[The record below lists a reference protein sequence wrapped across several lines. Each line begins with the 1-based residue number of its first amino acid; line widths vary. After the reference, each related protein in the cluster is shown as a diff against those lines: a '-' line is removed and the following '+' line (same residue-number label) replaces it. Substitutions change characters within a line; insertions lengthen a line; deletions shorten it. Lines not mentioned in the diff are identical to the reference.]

1 MSNLTENST
10 SLAVAENSVP
20 TPIGIAT
27 PIDDSYGTSALS
39 VTVTEMPSD
48 SAVLLADGVH
58 PVTRGESLT
67 VGQLTGLAF
76 QPTLNAASLT
86 STFGFN
92 VLDPSGNTT
101 SAAATLAI
109 GSSTTPLLTTWT
121 SLTEAQNGLA
131 TPLGIATPVDINFPS
146 SGPDPVQITALP
158 ADGAVLLSDGT
169 TRVTVGEMVDGGATH
184 RAPVSAGSG
193 PTLTSDI
200 SPFTYTVTVSD
211 PCGASAKGGRASLPI
226 EGDFDDQRRRFWG
239 RSGIR

>member
-1 MSNLTENST
+1 M
-10 SLAVAENSVP
+10 
-20 TPIGIAT
+20 
-27 PIDDSYGTSALS
+27 
-39 VTVTEMPSD
+39 
-48 SAVLLADGVH
+48 LLADGVH

-92 VLDPSGNTT
+92 VLDPSGNTA
-101 SAAATLAI
+101 SAAATLAF
-109 GSSTTPLLTTWT
+109 GSSTTPLRTTWT
-121 SLTEAQNGLA
+121 SLAEAQNGLA
-131 TPLGIATPVDINFPS
+131 TPLGIATPVDINFTS
-146 SGPDPVQITALP
+146 SDLTIQITALP

-169 TRVTVGEMVDGGATH
+169 TRVTVGEMLTVAQLTGLLFQPET
-184 RAPVSAGSG
+184 G

-226 EGDFDDQRRRFWG
+226 ERGF
-239 RSGIR
+239 